1 VQRIHGDCVD
11 RPIDRVIL
19 SDLPWRRAA
28 LFGCLLLL
36 GLGYVAAFVFFRTES
51 HDFIAA
57 EQDRRARQFALSH
70 PAGVP
75 GQLGFSHDQ
84 QGVGLLGHGWH
95 APESDGVWSEG
106 RHSLLAVATR
116 CACDLQVTLHLGVM
130 TSRHVPRNGAA
141 ILVNGQSLTRVER
154 DAGNAWEPVR
164 VSVHRSSAETGLMT
178 VEIRPDHTA
187 SPFRDGDGEDER
199 VLGVKLIAIDIDA
212 ASH

>member
-1 VQRIHGDCVD
+1 VQRIHGDCLD
-11 RPIDRVIL
+11 HSIDRIVL
-19 SDLPWRRAA
+19 GDPPWRRAA
-28 LFGCLLLL
+28 LLGSLLLL
-36 GLGYVAAFVFFRTES
+36 GLGYVAAFVFFGTES

-57 EQDRRARQFALSH
+57 EQDRRAQQFALAH
-70 PAGVP
+70 PTGVP

-106 RHSLLAVATR
+106 GHSLLAVATR
-116 CACDLQVTLHLGVM
+116 CSCDLQVTLHLGVM

-141 ILVNGQSLTRVER
+141 ILVNGQSLIRVER

-164 VSVHRSSAETGLMT
+164 VSVPRSSAETGLMT